1 MSVDESEAE
10 LSEESDVE
18 EPEPEPVKKV
28 KKVEKSATGADVLEG
43 YPRKG
48 DFLHVLCQCTVAIVT
63 PLKDMC
69 EPYGTVKKVNIVR
82 NAAGGSKG
90 LAFVEYADKLEAEKC
105 VLNTMSLQ
113 IDGRNIF
120 ARISLPQTDIN
131 SMKKQKEAELKVLS
145 LKVLNP

>member
-1 MSVDESEAE
+1 
-10 LSEESDVE
+10 
-18 EPEPEPVKKV
+18 
-28 KKVEKSATGADVLEG
+28 
-43 YPRKG
+43 
-48 DFLHVLCQCTVAIVT
+48 
-63 PLKDMC
+63 MC

-131 SMKKQKEAELKVLS
+131 SMKKQKEAELKVQFLYKS
-145 LKVLNP
+145 NICSFFQGKTRQT

>member
-1 MSVDESEAE
+1 
-10 LSEESDVE
+10 
-18 EPEPEPVKKV
+18 
-28 KKVEKSATGADVLEG
+28 
-43 YPRKG
+43 
-48 DFLHVLCQCTVAIVT
+48 
-63 PLKDMC
+63 MC
-69 EPYGTVKKVNIVR
+69 EPYGAVKKVNIVR

-131 SMKKQKEAELKVLS
+131 SMKKQKEAELKVQLFYKS
-145 LKVLNP
+145 NI